1 MSDDK
6 NYWNVSGTLLKDCNV
21 PSVTK
26 NGNKMLFFI
35 INSKKG
41 NFSTYVDCI
50 AWGENAE
57 LIARNGKAGTHIE
70 VIGNAT
76 KMKNLKTNGY
86 DVKLNVTKVNE
97 IDTQEDQADSDF
109 ADYVSDDDVPF

>member
-1 MSDDK
+1 
-6 NYWNVSGTLLKDCNV
+6 
-21 PSVTK
+21 
-26 NGNKMLFFI
+26 MLFFI

-41 NFSTYVDCI
+41 NYSTYVDCI

-57 LIARNGKAGTHIE
+57 TIARNGKAGTYIE

-86 DVKLNVTKVNE
+86 DVKLNVSKVKE
-97 IDTQEDQADSDF
+97 IGGVQDQADSEF
-109 ADYVSDDDVPF
+109 ADYVNDDDVPF